1 MSSLRTSAE
10 RIDQAERMLES
21 GSYAQAIA
29 LFTEAIALCGQA
41 VSPHP
46 RIAATAH
53 RGRAEAFCK
62 LGRRKE
68 SQRDME
74 AAARLE
80 AAAPYHV
87 WIRDQREHRLS
98 KTISL
103 ADIDPGALTRLR
115 HEGECRIVIPESL
128 FDRDHPGHYMRRLVS
143 ASLLVSVHDGSIG
156 GLGCGLSFMR
166 GSVRIS
172 PSCVG
177 GYPRSGPEDPR
188 FEDSHV
194 TQSATGRAERQSN
207 GLLRFGP
214 IAGISPPFEGQGPA
228 DSVWKIRIDSSGEVL
243 ETIRD
248 VCLHFNYK
256 AWEGGGELRGQANRG
271 HEAAQG

>member
-10 RIDQAERMLES
+10 RIDQAEGMLES
-21 GSYAQAIA
+21 GSYEQAIA

-46 RIAATAH
+46 RIAAIAH
-53 RGRAEAFCK
+53 RGRARALGK
-62 LGRRKE
+62 LGRREE
-68 SQRDME
+68 SQRDTE

-80 AAAPYHV
+80 AVAPDHV

-103 ADIDPGALTRLR
+103 AEVDPGALAMLR
-115 HEGECRIVIPESL
+115 QAGVCQVAIPESL
-128 FDRDHPGHYMRRLVS
+128 FDRDHPGHYMRRIVS
-143 ASLLVSVHDGSIG
+143 ASLLISVRDGSIG
-156 GLGCGLSFMR
+156 GLGCSLSFLR

-177 GYPRSGPEDPR
+177 GYLRYGLRDPR
-188 FEDSHV
+188 FEDSRA
-194 TQSATGRAERQSN
+194 TQSATGRAEQQSN

-228 DSVWKIRIDSSGEVL
+228 DSEWRIHL
-243 ETIRD
+243 ESVVGPNLGTIGD
-248 VCLHFNYK
+248 VCLHFDYT
-256 AWEGGGELRGQANRG
+256 ARDGGDELRRESG
-271 HEAAQG
+271 